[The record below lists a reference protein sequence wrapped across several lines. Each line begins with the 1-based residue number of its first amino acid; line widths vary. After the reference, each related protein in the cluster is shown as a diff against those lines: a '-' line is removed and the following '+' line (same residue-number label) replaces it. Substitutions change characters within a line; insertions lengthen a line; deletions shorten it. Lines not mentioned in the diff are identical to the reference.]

1 MDWQDA
7 IENWTRYLHAHD
19 AGGEGEL
26 AAMDAGARQEAFTLE
41 LTFGTGGLRGVLGM
55 GPGRM
60 NRYTVERATQALAE
74 VALEDKPAPQV
85 AVAYDTRRQSR
96 ELAWRAARVLAANGC
111 RVHIYDDAAPTPAL
125 SFAVRLLGCDWGVV
139 ITASHNPPQYNGYKV
154 YDNRGVQLGPE
165 AAARIYGRMQLT
177 EFFSA
182 QSQEDDAGITVHG
195 EGLKAAYLEG
205 LASMLRTPAL
215 AKAAAGFP
223 LVYSALHGSGAR
235 WVTEALDMLGFTQLT
250 AVELEPDPDFGGL
263 RAPNPE
269 LPEVY
274 GQALAAAEAA
284 GAQMLL
290 ATDPDS
296 DRVGVQVKRDG
307 RFIALTGNEIG
318 ALLTDYQIRQ
328 YLAGGGD
335 PSRAAIITTIV
346 SGDMGEAIARRHGIQ
361 VRRVLTGFK
370 FIADLADQLEA
381 EGIHFLLGYEES
393 YGYLSGALARDKD
406 AVWAAGAIARMALEL
421 SHEGKTLADRL
432 EELRGETGDYR
443 ERLVTQ
449 QLPPLGFAQRIHTVM
464 TALRQQGVDTIAGR
478 PVLRRE
484 DYLLSVVTGADGSQ
498 SPLDLP
504 KSDVLKLFVEDGW
517 VALRPSG
524 TEPKIKYYVSATSGA
539 LADALA
545 EDMGRIIGGIQ

>member
-7 IENWTRYLHAHD
+7 MEDWSAYLREHD
-19 AGGEGEL
+19 TEGEQAL
-26 AAMDAGARQEAFTLE
+26 AAMDDEARREAFTLE

-74 VALEDKPAPQV
+74 VALEDKPAPKV
-85 AVAYDTRRQSR
+85 AIAYDTRHMSR
-96 ELAWRAARVLAANGC
+96 AFAWQAARVLAANGC

-154 YDNRGVQLGPE
+154 YDGRGVQLGPE

-177 EFFSA
+177 EFFTA
-182 QSQEDDAGITVHG
+182 QTQPGDEGIVVHG
-195 EGLKAAYLEG
+195 EQLKAAYLEG
-205 LASMLRTPAL
+205 LASMLKTPEIS
-215 AKAAAGFP
+215 KAAAEFP
-223 LVYSALHGSGAR
+223 LVYSALHGSGAK
-235 WVTEALDMLGFTQLT
+235 WVTEALAMLGFTQLT

-269 LPEVY
+269 MPEVY
-274 GQALAAAEAA
+274 GQALAAAKAA
-284 GAQMLL
+284 GARMLL

-296 DRVGVQVKRDG
+296 DRVGVQVERDG

-318 ALLTDYQIRQ
+318 ALLTDYQITQ

-335 PSRAAIITTIV
+335 PARAAIITTIV
-346 SGDMGEAIARRHGIQ
+346 SGDMGEAIARRRGVQ

-381 EGIHFLLGYEES
+381 EGIRFLLGYEES
-393 YGYLSGALARDKD
+393 YGYLAGALARDKD
-406 AVWAAGAIARMALEL
+406 AVWAASAIARMALEL
-421 SHEGKTLADRL
+421 SLEGKTLVDRL
-432 EELRGETGDYR
+432 EELRREVGDYR

-449 QLPPLGFAQRIHTVM
+449 QLSPLGFAQRIHTVM

-484 DYLLSVVTGADGSQ
+484 DYLLSVATDAEGRQ
-498 SPLDLP
+498 SPITLP
-504 KSDVLKLFVEDGW
+504 KSDVLKLFVHDGW

-524 TEPKIKYYVSATSGA
+524 TEPKIKYYVSARSAA

-545 EDMGRIIGGIQ
+545 EDMGRIIGGIK